1 MRKIT
6 HLKYPWNGG
15 WVGMMLIQGEKNVL
29 LDTALKE
36 AVPSFLKDSL
46 STAGISFLD
55 LDYVI
60 NTHHH
65 EDHAGGNAA
74 LKEVVSPACRF
85 GIHEAGKHVF
95 PFDFTLQDNMT
106 VDCGDYTLRLLN
118 TPGHCPDAS
127 SLLMEEDGV
136 VFTGDSFQGCGCEF
150 ASLILVQN
158 VEQYCASIDRMQ
170 SLAEKGVYEHMYLG
184 HEFIERLGGKPVS
197 ELHGKEQIVT
207 FLENSRNIALAYFE
221 FCKANRHLTLE
232 ECIDAIDEKYGCTK
246 APFMP
251 FLKRVSISQFLAQLD
266 R

>member
-74 LKEVVSPACRF
+74 LKVECVGGTIIGGLSRA
-85 GIHEAGKHVF
+85 A
-95 PFDFTLQDNMT
+95 
-106 VDCGDYTLRLLN
+106 
-118 TPGHCPDAS
+118 A
-127 SLLMEEDGV
+127 
-136 VFTGDSFQGCGCEF
+136 QG
-150 ASLILVQN
+150 
-158 VEQYCASIDRMQ
+158 
-170 SLAEKGVYEHMYLG
+170 
-184 HEFIERLGGKPVS
+184 
-197 ELHGKEQIVT
+197 
-207 FLENSRNIALAYFE
+207 
-221 FCKANRHLTLE
+221 
-232 ECIDAIDEKYGCTK
+232 
-246 APFMP
+246 
-251 FLKRVSISQFLAQLD
+251 
-266 R
+266 